1 MKKRD
6 VCNVVQSHKRLLE
19 AHRLWHQAMEAY
31 FDPEGF
37 RTNVNAAIQALRN
50 VTFALQNEKQKI
62 PGFDTWYPR
71 WQERLKGDEI
81 MRWLCDARTEIV
93 HKKDLEMHSTATVT
107 VRCYETI
114 LKASVQI
121 PLFLSGKTIL
131 QFLEEQ
137 EYIDEAMKDT
147 DAYAVVE
154 RRWAV
159 EAFPQYDVLYL
170 LAYGIGQLA
179 QMVGEAHA
187 AAGIG
192 MDTCSVCDSL
202 HPIALNAAGVP
213 ACMEFTQTPMREELG
228 IRDYAVRRSHQ
239 KVIVPDARMNA
250 KVRRRYRNVIQPS
263 LPLMCSDPFAAAEN
277 VFRTAKQ
284 LLQKDGHH
292 IHLLCLQT
300 PDRKWSI
307 TSPHF
312 SDQTAKYIFWHGV
325 AERVRREG
333 ITAVIF
339 AGECWLGSYDVY
351 TQTGQRASQQ
361 PGRREVLAVDVFTS
375 DLREKSHRVLFHRNK
390 LGRVV
395 FDEEITEADEDLSV
409 GYIRPVLDVWRE
421 SAESVTE

>member
-6 VCNVVQSHKRLLE
+6 VCNVVQAHKRLLE

-71 WQERLKGDEI
+71 WQERLKSDEI

-93 HKKDLEMHSTATVT
+93 HRKDLEMHSTAAVT

-114 LKASVQI
+114 LKASVRV

-170 LAYGIGQLA
+170 LAYGTGQLA

-192 MDTCSVCDSL
+192 MDCCSVCDSL
-202 HPIALNAAGVP
+202 HPIALSAAGVP

-228 IRDYAVRRSHQ
+228 IRDYAVRRSSR
-239 KVIVPDARMNA
+239 KVLVPDARMDA
-250 KVRRRYRNVIQPS
+250 KVRRRYRDVIQS
-263 LPLMCSDPFAAAEN
+263 TFPLMSSDPFAAAEN
-277 VFRTAKQ
+277 VFCTAKQ

-292 IHLLCLQT
+292 IHLLCLQA
-300 PDRKWSI
+300 PDQTWSI
-307 TSPHF
+307 TSPQF
-312 SDQTAKYIFWHGV
+312 SDQTAKYIFWDGV

-339 AGECWLGSYDVY
+339 VGECWLGSLDVMV
-351 TQTGQRASQQ
+351 QTGQRASQQ
-361 PGRREVLAVDVFTS
+361 PGRREALAVDVFTS
-375 DLREKSHRVLFHRNK
+375 DLRGKSHRVLFHRNR

-395 FDEEITEADEDLSV
+395 FDREVTEDAADMSV

-421 SAESVTE
+421 SAERGTE